1 MTIKK
6 QQHLIPQC
14 YLKSFVD
21 SEPPP
26 NVPDNKYHPSVWL
39 LDKSL
44 KNSPNRK
51 APKNIL
57 WKSYF
62 YNLKQDDLEQPYVE
76 DFLSKVEGR
85 YSQLLDIV
93 DNQGHLG
100 EEDQFILALFIDTLY
115 RRTENQ
121 LNYWGE
127 TIEKLEN
134 IYRQVDRSING
145 NEKYSDEYFADS
157 SEIPKKMIVD
167 ASGTIANLVLKI
179 GFNLLKN
186 ESEIPFFT
194 SDTPVLYNFI
204 QIDELLNQNIPGDW
218 TYPGIGKNEKEFFC
232 FCPLTPK
239 VAFISSPFIKS
250 VTFNPKYLIVKEPT
264 LPIRLNLLTKESSK
278 EEIVSSIKKPFRS
291 YQTQILDTITISKAL
306 QAAPKKSL
314 RIYTHRNRYDIP
326 VLDYE
331 RINDHPLQP
340 IIKFWTKDLESLKEM
355 ANDNKVTLVEFFD
368 KGKKTGGTRNLIF
381 ESISIHPDTPTVL
394 KADW

>member
-6 QQHLIPQC
+6 KQHLIPQC

-26 NVPDNKYHPSVWL
+26 NVPENKYHPSVWL

-44 KNSPNRK
+44 KNSSKRK

-62 YNLKQDDLEQPYVE
+62 YNLKEDNIEQPYVE
-76 DFLSKVEGR
+76 GFLSKVEGR

-93 DNQGHLG
+93 KNQGHLG
-100 EEDQFILALFIDTLY
+100 KEDQFILALFIDTLY

-121 LNYWGE
+121 LNFWGE
-127 TIEKLEN
+127 TLEKLEN

-145 NEKYSDEYFADS
+145 NENYSDEYFKGS

-167 ASGTIANLVLKI
+167 ASGTLANLILKV
-179 GFNLLKN
+179 GFNLIKN

-194 SDTPVLYNFI
+194 SDTPVFYNFFH
-204 QIDELLNQNIPGDW
+204 IDELLNQNIPEDW
-218 TYPGIGKNEKEFFC
+218 TYPEIGKNEKEFFC

-239 VAFISSPFIKS
+239 VALISSPFIKS
-250 VTFNPKYLIVKEPT
+250 VTFNPKYLRVKEPT
-264 LPIRLNLLTKESSK
+264 LPIRLNLLTKEAAK
-278 EEIVSSIKKPFRS
+278 EEIVSSIEKPFRS
-291 YQTQILDTITISKAL
+291 YQAQILDTITISRAL
-306 QAAPKKSL
+306 HSAPKKSL
-314 RIYTHRNRYDIP
+314 RIYTQKNRYDIN
-326 VLDYE
+326 VSGYE
-331 RINDHPLQP
+331 RISYHPLQP
-340 IIKFWTKDLESLKEM
+340 IIKFWTNDFESLKEM
-355 ANDNKVTLVEFFD
+355 GDDNKVTLVEFFD
-368 KGKKTGGTRNLIF
+368 EGEEMGGTRNLKF